1 MNSHF
6 LRIWEQII
14 NKSVDN
20 LKKTEIELLIEEQKI
35 QKEKLANIES
45 TLKSIEIS
53 LSNINKWFSNKSIAS
68 WKPSNSLHLH
78 WTLLF
83 QGILFLLDFI
93 QIPDHEANIVVEM
106 GREVNC
112 ASQLLRPLALVCPCF
127 GLPLHWFVHFSC
139 KFHRRP
145 KQCT

>member
-1 MNSHF
+1 MNSINSHQSLCQDLGADHKKETSFPPITYMNSHF

-53 LSNINKWFSNKSIAS
+53 LSNINK
-68 WKPSNSLHLH
+68 
-78 WTLLF
+78 
-83 QGILFLLDFI
+83 
-93 QIPDHEANIVVEM
+93 
-106 GREVNC
+106 
-112 ASQLLRPLALVCPCF
+112 
-127 GLPLHWFVHFSC
+127 
-139 KFHRRP
+139 
-145 KQCT
+145 

>member
-53 LSNINKWFSNKSIAS
+53 LSNIYK
-68 WKPSNSLHLH
+68 
-78 WTLLF
+78 
-83 QGILFLLDFI
+83 
-93 QIPDHEANIVVEM
+93 
-106 GREVNC
+106 
-112 ASQLLRPLALVCPCF
+112 
-127 GLPLHWFVHFSC
+127 
-139 KFHRRP
+139 
-145 KQCT
+145 

>member
-53 LSNINKWFSNKSIAS
+53 LSNINK
-68 WKPSNSLHLH
+68 
-78 WTLLF
+78 
-83 QGILFLLDFI
+83 
-93 QIPDHEANIVVEM
+93 
-106 GREVNC
+106 
-112 ASQLLRPLALVCPCF
+112 
-127 GLPLHWFVHFSC
+127 
-139 KFHRRP
+139 
-145 KQCT
+145 

>member
-53 LSNINKWFSNKSIAS
+53 LSNINKWFSNKLIAYL
-68 WKPSNSLHLH
+68 NLYH
-78 WTLLF
+78 
-83 QGILFLLDFI
+83 
-93 QIPDHEANIVVEM
+93 
-106 GREVNC
+106 
-112 ASQLLRPLALVCPCF
+112 
-127 GLPLHWFVHFSC
+127 
-139 KFHRRP
+139 
-145 KQCT
+145 